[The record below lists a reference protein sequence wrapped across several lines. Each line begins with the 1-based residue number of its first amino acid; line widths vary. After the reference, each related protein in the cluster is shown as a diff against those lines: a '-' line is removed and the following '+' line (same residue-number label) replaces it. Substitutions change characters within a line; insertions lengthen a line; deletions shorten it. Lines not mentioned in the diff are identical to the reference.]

1 MKRQKAPTRWT
12 AAGVAAMMLAMVPAG
27 NVSAAPT
34 PTNVPE
40 LMKTFSGQNISS
52 REAWEKTRAPEILER
67 YTRDVFGIRPREAG
81 ERARFS
87 FTVTDERDA
96 FDGKAV
102 RKHVRLDVRGL
113 KGTYALPITVFIP
126 KAAKPAP
133 AFIYAGI
140 YHSTEVD
147 RAGHITKSRYWPVK
161 DIIDRGY
168 ATASFMVTNVAAD
181 AKSCFTGGIFTAM
194 GGTGKRDAD
203 AWGAISAWAWAASRV
218 LDWMETEPLIDATHV
233 GIVGHSR
240 GGKTAIWTAVTD
252 KRFAMACSNNSGC
265 SGAKL
270 NHIDLP
276 RSEHIGQIL
285 KHFSYWFCPNYRSYI
300 GKEMSMP
307 FDQHELLA
315 LIAPRLLYVTS
326 ATRDSWAGPHGEWWA
341 ARLASPAWELY
352 GKKGLAADTF
362 PQPNRPS
369 QEGSVAYHLRA
380 GGHDLTPYDWM
391 RFVDFAERH
400 GWRK

>member
-1 MKRQKAPTRWT
+1 VIDSLKSPFVFNDGTPVKTPADWPRRRQELIKTAAELQYGKLPPEPEFLEVEPLYKGQPGKLDTYRIRTGTREHQVWFTMIVYTTKAPGKRPVVISGDGCYGFMNDLKVARLFTDN
-12 AAGVAAMMLAMVPAG
+12 GVILVKFNRTELAPDMPDPNRECGINALW
-27 NVSAAPT
+27 
-34 PTNVPE
+34 PE
-40 LMKTFSGQNISS
+40 LNFS
-52 REAWEKTRAPEILER
+52 
-67 YTRDVFGIRPREAG
+67 
-81 ERARFS
+81 
-87 FTVTDERDA
+87 
-96 FDGKAV
+96 
-102 RKHVRLDVRGL
+102 
-113 KGTYALPITVFIP
+113 
-126 KAAKPAP
+126 
-133 AFIYAGI
+133 
-140 YHSTEVD
+140 
-147 RAGHITKSRYWPVK
+147 
-161 DIIDRGY
+161 
-168 ATASFMVTNVAAD
+168 
-181 AKSCFTGGIFTAM
+181 
-194 GGTGKRDAD
+194 
-203 AWGAISAWAWAASRV
+203 AISAWAWAASRV

-391 RFVDFAERH
+391 RFVDFAERL